1 MLGKIYIFNFLGIIS
16 FFIRIYI
23 YKNKLYGIE
32 IEIDKIKFF
41 IEIIK

>member
-16 FFIRIYI
+16 FFIRIHI
-23 YKNKLYGIE
+23 YKNKLYG